1 MVGMTIPQPRLTQ
14 TIEALSS
21 AQRRSLCRRLQC
33 NADELADSL
42 ADPEAIQGRVL
53 RLSDEERDTF
63 ASLLAAEPVL
73 FFDEHIER
81 LVADGLA
88 FTTSRSP
95 QLPAVVPFEV
105 RCALL
110 TTLSWHASTL
120 AACIWENDE
129 TDLDEIA
136 SLHDLLPPMDEDEID
151 ATLAFSNTLVD
162 PDHLGR
168 LLESLPP
175 TARNLL
181 TWACEWSM
189 PFSADEL
196 REASSRLNSRY
207 QDGTAADRVL
217 IRLGLI
223 QHIPGTDTLVVPVDL
238 RGGVVPLLDAHL
250 CDRAFEHWDA
260 LRSHSLPGFNDL
272 LPRGLYADPLSA
284 CRAGALAISS
294 PEPLDRLENAEAI
307 ELLQTLHL
315 LHDDQ
320 LSHYLPALLDSSCCE
335 AFTRRALR
343 SWLSLIGD
351 DVTFGLLR
359 AFSIDGQAIL
369 EHLTD
374 AVDDEPTNGLT
385 NWSELLFTFRAQI
398 LIGLAVL
405 PPGYWHRKE
414 HLAGWIVAAFRR
426 LLWLTGRAWT
436 NAADLPDDAI
446 PPMSI
451 DIGADRRPAVEQQLN
466 LLFDRLLVPLGAVM
480 RDPSGDL
487 FMVNIEALRAIA
499 DGDVNASPALASTD
513 RLVGDD
519 MGLWLPMPI
528 DPGIRVN
535 GVADLATLN
544 DTTIVI
550 SEDCH
555 FHDLSRLARIA
566 RVRRTGS
573 GWVATLHPGSSSA
586 LKSADERLEM
596 AQWLACRTQNELPE
610 PWLTALRLPH
620 DQDALDAPESNP
632 ELRRVRQLMVALER
646 SQGLPPGQLLEE
658 MRGWGQAARDFLRGR
673 FEDWT
678 DARTWPSD
686 PMSICA
692 LLLGELGDVDA
703 TATLLR
709 AFAYTDDMFVESAV
723 SVALSRLGPSA
734 VEGLFALFQNE
745 AAEME
750 KRFLAATTLTAIA
763 VLHPHT
769 HHAIVPSLIELIEV
783 GDLDPGTITPL
794 AVTLADTG
802 HPEVEALF
810 HRLKERGL
818 WTDGYMPFDEAL
830 WVVNHSPMFWGAHGW
845 SDPLLDLFA
854 ASPNYTSPAIK

>member
-1 MVGMTIPQPRLTQ
+1 LKCTV
-14 TIEALSS
+14 
-21 AQRRSLCRRLQC
+21 
-33 NADELADSL
+33 DELPARLVEPASVN
-42 ADPEAIQGRVL
+42 ERVEG
-53 RLSDEERDTF
+53 LSAEEHDTF
-63 ASLLAAEPVL
+63 AALLAAEPVL

-88 FTTSRSP
+88 FATNRNP
-95 QLPAVVPFEV
+95 QIPALVPFEI

-110 TTLSWHASTL
+110 QILPWQASTL

-136 SLHDLLPPMDEDEID
+136 SLHDLLPPVDEDEID

-162 PDHLGR
+162 PEHLAR

-189 PFSADEL
+189 PFSAEEL
-196 REASSRLNSRY
+196 RGASNRLNIRY

-223 QHIPGTDTLVVPVDL
+223 QHIPGTDALVVPVDL
-238 RGGVVPLLDAHL
+238 RSGVVPLLDAHL

-260 LRSHSLPGFNDL
+260 LRSHSLPGFTDL
-272 LPRGLYADPLSA
+272 LPRGLGADPLAA
-284 CRAGALAISS
+284 CRAAALAVNS
-294 PEPLDRLENAEAI
+294 PNADDRIENADAI
-307 ELLQTLHL
+307 ELLRTLHL

-359 AFSIDGQAIL
+359 AFSIDGPAIL

-374 AVDDEPTNGLT
+374 SVDDDTGDGLT
-385 NWSELLFTFRAQI
+385 SWSELLFTFRAQI

-414 HLAGWIVAAFRR
+414 HLAGWVVATFRR

-436 NAADLPDDAI
+436 TAAGLAPESI

-451 DIGADRRPAVEQQLN
+451 DIAADRRPAVEQQLN
-466 LLFDRLLVPLGAVM
+466 LLFDNLLVPLGAVM
-480 RDPSGDL
+480 RDQSGDL

-499 DGDVNASPALASTD
+499 DADVNASPALGSTD

-535 GVADLATLN
+535 GVAEFSIVDDN
-544 DTTIVI
+544 TIVV
-550 SEDCH
+550 EEHCH
-555 FHDLSRLARIA
+555 FYDLRRLNRIA
-566 RVRRTGS
+566 RVRRSNS
-573 GWVATLHPGSSSA
+573 GWIATLTPTTSTPSIKTS
-586 LKSADERLEM
+586 DERLET
-596 AQWLACRTQNELPE
+596 AQWIACRLGTDLPA
-610 PWLTALRLPH
+610 PWRKALLLTH
-620 DQDALDAPESNP
+620 DPDGMDAPEQNP
-632 ELRRVRQLMVALER
+632 ELRRVRLLMLALER
-646 SQGLPPGQLLEE
+646 SQGLPAGQLLEE
-658 MRGWGQAARDFLRGR
+658 LRGWGQAARDFLRGR

-692 LLLGELGDVDA
+692 LLLGELGDTDA
-703 TATLLR
+703 TASLLR

-723 SVALSRLGPSA
+723 SVALSRLGEPA

-745 AAEME
+745 GAEME
-750 KRFLAATTLTAIA
+750 KRFLAVTTLTAIA

-769 HHAIVPSLIELIEV
+769 HHTIVPPLIELIEV

-802 HPEVEALF
+802 HPEAEALF